1 MNIETFKKTA
11 LQLPP
16 NISILVKGDTGI
28 GKSDVVKQIAS
39 QIETD
44 FDFSSFSGTGLPVLD
59 WRLSTF
65 SEGDIIGLPEL
76 VDGTTRFAPNARF
89 LAACKEPHVLF
100 LDEGNRAT
108 NEVLQCAFQ
117 IVLDRE
123 LNGHK
128 LHPETRI
135 IMAINEGNDFNVNEM
150 DPALLRRFW
159 VSELIPTVDDWLS
172 WASLNKIDP
181 MIRNFIKKYP
191 SHLMHEGQR
200 SPGEVY
206 PYPASWAR
214 LDSSLKH
221 ASLDPSNFAGK
232 DIPDA
237 VLFIS
242 TGFIGSSTSAAF
254 LDYIKNYKFKLSA
267 EDILD
272 KFESV
277 KDDISTLTNDKKNEA
292 LDQVMLYLKT
302 NDISANQAMNIE
314 KYMNFVSDEVVVDF
328 MQNVLATKNHHNIK
342 MVHKVL
348 KTRVIEAT
356 RAALGIEV

>member
-1 MNIETFKKTA
+1 MNIKTFIDTA
-11 LQLPP
+11 LKLPP

-28 GKSDVVKQIAS
+28 GKSDVVKQIS
-39 QIETD
+39 RMIDTD
-44 FDFSSFSGTGLPVLD
+44 FKFRSHEGPGLPVLD

-89 LAACKEPHVLF
+89 LAACNEPHMLF

-159 VSELIPTVDDWLS
+159 TTRLETHVDDWLE
-172 WASLNKIDP
+172 WANNNQIDP
-181 MIRNFIKKYP
+181 MIIRFIKKYP
-191 SHLMHEGQR
+191 AHLMHEGQR

-206 PYPASWAR
+206 PYPASWER
-214 LDSSLKH
+214 LDKSLKH
-221 ASLDPSNFAGK
+221 AGLEPTKYAGQ

-237 VLFIS
+237 TLFIS
-242 TGFIGSSTSAAF
+242 AGFIGKSTTAAL

-267 EDILD
+267 EDILNRY
-272 KFESV
+272 ESV
-277 KDDISTLTNDKKNEA
+277 KEDITSLTNDKKNEA

-302 NDISANQAMNIE
+302 NDVSVAQAMNVE
-314 KYMNFVSDEVVVDF
+314 NYMSHVSDEVVVDF

-342 MVHKVL
+342 MIHKVL
-348 KTRVIEAT
+348 KTRVIDAT
-356 RAALGIEV
+356 RAALGIKS